1 MSNEII
7 EPLTYKEQNRDFS
20 LKVLKAMRHLAITMN
35 EVYRD
40 FWSRDPQQIV
50 DSLNADLQLSLSRF
64 DSNTLIGNMVND
76 RMAAAGQNERVAVT
90 MPEGF
95 SFNATSGVFVYT
107 HPIIAPPEPD
117 IIEPPMPDLSE
128 PTPE

>member
-20 LKVLKAMRHLAITMN
+20 LKVLKAVRHLALTMN
-35 EVYRD
+35 DVYRD

-50 DSLNADLQLSLSRF
+50 DSLNADLQLSLQRF
-64 DSNTLIGNMVND
+64 NSNTLIGNMVND
-76 RMAAAGQNERVAVT
+76 RMAAAGQSERVTVT

-95 SFNATSGVFVYT
+95 SFDTENSVFVYT
-107 HPIIAPPEPD
+107 VPVAIEPEPIIVD
-117 IIEPPMPDLSE
+117 
-128 PTPE
+128 

>member
-1 MSNEII
+1 
-7 EPLTYKEQNRDFS
+7 
-20 LKVLKAMRHLAITMN
+20 MN

-40 FWSRDPQQIV
+40 FWSRDPQQII

-76 RMAAAGQNERVAVT
+76 RMAAAGQSERVAVT

-95 SFNATSGVFVYT
+95 SFDAENNLFVYT
-107 HPIIAPPEPD
+107 APVVVEPEPVV
-117 IIEPPMPDLSE
+117 EPGGTAPEPVLADPVVVSEEPVVEPTPDLSE
-128 PTPE
+128 PTE